1 MLRVYACITSEHDF
15 RLVLVAGAI
24 CLLAAFT
31 AFSIFEQAR
40 RAKRRPWVWTALAGV
55 VAGTGIWATHFIAML
70 AYRPSLPIGY
80 DVPLTLLSIAA
91 AILVTGA
98 GWTAALR
105 GGRFAA
111 LVAGAAIGAGIGIMH
126 YVGMAAVTLPGRF
139 AWDEA
144 LVLASILVGITL
156 GAAALAEHRR
166 RPRLLPWR
174 PALLLASAICGLH
187 FTGMAA
193 ASIHPD
199 SRLAVPA
206 AAIDSN
212 VLTLAVIATALL
224 ILAIG
229 FLTVLFDRK
238 LARNAIEEARRL
250 RTFAD
255 AAVEGLVVIDGERLV
270 DANRSFLALAGFESL
285 GDAPERLSDLLIEV
299 NLAALSMAPDAPP
312 VECRLLR
319 ADGESREVELL
330 LRPLAWRGA
339 ELRILALRDISERKE
354 AAERIAHLAF
364 HDSLTGL
371 PNRAVFADHL
381 GRTVERAEQGAD
393 HLGWTVERAEQ
404 GADHVAVLCVDLDGF
419 KAVNDLYGHPAGD
432 ALLIAAAQR
441 LRACVRGHEL
451 VARLGGDE
459 FAVVQAGGDQPGHS
473 GLLARRVVDALAE
486 PFAIGS
492 DTVRIS
498 ASVGVAL
505 FPADAADPQ
514 SLVKNADMAL
524 YRAKAD
530 GRGTARFYEA
540 AMDEA
545 LRRRR
550 QLEGDLRQ
558 AIDRCEL
565 SVHYQPLADL
575 HSGSILGFEALLRWD
590 HERLG
595 AIGPATFIPLAEESG
610 LILKLGQWVLRE
622 ACTEAARWNPPLKLS
637 VNLSPLQFTQGDLA
651 AEVEAMLAETG
662 LDPMRLE
669 LEVTEGLLIKDSEKA
684 VAILERLKA
693 LGVQIAMDDFGT
705 GYSSL
710 SYFRMFPFDKV
721 KIDQSFIRDMIGNP
735 QARAIIRS
743 VIGLGRGLGMPVVA
757 EGVETVEQLEALRA
771 EGCDQ
776 VQGYL
781 ISRPGP
787 IANFDHV
794 VVDRGPGA
802 VRAQAPADSGGE
814 RRLNRGRSRR

>member
-1 MLRVYACITSEHDF
+1 MLRVYACITGEHDV
-15 RLVLVAGAI
+15 RLVLVAGTI

-40 RAKRRPWVWTALAGV
+40 RAQRRPWAWTALAGF
-55 VAGTGIWATHFIAML
+55 VAGTGIWATHFVAMI
-70 AYRPSLPIGY
+70 AYRPNLPIGY
-80 DVPLTLLSIAA
+80 DLWLTLLSIAA
-91 AILVTGA
+91 AVVMTGA

-105 GGRFAA
+105 SGPRGT
-111 LVAGAAIGAGIGIMH
+111 LLAGTAIGIGIGAMH
-126 YVGMAAVTLPGRF
+126 YAGMAAVKLPGRF
-139 AWDEA
+139 AWDETMVAVSLLIGIA
-144 LVLASILVGITL
+144 LST
-156 GAAALAEHRR
+156 AALAEHGR
-166 RPRLLPWR
+166 RPQLLPWR
-174 PALLLASAICGLH
+174 PALLFTLAICGLH
-187 FTGMAA
+187 FTAMAA

-199 SRLAVPA
+199 SSLEVPA
-206 AAIDSN
+206 AAMDSN
-212 VLTLAVIATALL
+212 VLTLAVVAMALL

-229 FLTVLFDRK
+229 FLMVLFDRK

-270 DANRSFLALAGFESL
+270 DANKSFLALAGFESL

-299 NLAALSMAPDAPP
+299 NLGALSMAPDAPP
-312 VECRLLR
+312 AECRLLR

-330 LRPLAWRGA
+330 LRPLSWRGA
-339 ELRILALRDISERKE
+339 ELRILAVRDISERKE

-364 HDSLTGL
+364 HDALTGL
-371 PNRAVFADHL
+371 PNRSVFADHL
-381 GRTVERAEQGAD
+381 ARTVVKADEGAE
-393 HLGWTVERAEQ
+393 
-404 GADHVAVLCVDLDGF
+404 HVAVLCVDLDGF
-419 KAVNDLYGHPAGD
+419 KAVNDIYGHPAGD

-441 LRACVRGHEL
+441 LRSAVRGHEL

-459 FAVVQAGGDQPGHS
+459 FAVIQSGGEQPGHA
-473 GLLARRVVDALAE
+473 GLLAQRIVDALSE
-486 PFAIGS
+486 PFAIGP
-492 DTVRIS
+492 DTVRMS

-505 FPADAADPQ
+505 FPADAADPE
-514 SLVKNADMAL
+514 SLIKNADMAL

-550 QLEGDLRQ
+550 QLEADLRQ
-558 AIDRCEL
+558 AIGRGEL

-575 HSGSILGFEALLRWD
+575 ESGSILGFEALLRWN
-590 HERLG
+590 HAQLG
-595 AIGPATFIPLAEESG
+595 AIGPAAFIPLAEESG
-610 LILKLGQWVLRE
+610 FILKLGEWVLRE
-622 ACTEAARWNPPLKLS
+622 ACREAARWTPALKLS
-637 VNLSPLQFTQGDLA
+637 VNLSPVQFTQGDLA
-651 AEVEAMLAETG
+651 AEVEAILAETG
-662 LDPMRLE
+662 LDPVRLE
-669 LEVTEGLLIKDSEKA
+669 LEVTEGLLIKDPGKA
-684 VAILERLKA
+684 IAILERIKA
-693 LGVQIAMDDFGT
+693 LGVQISMDDFGT

-721 KIDQSFIRDMIGNP
+721 KIDQSFIRDMIDNP

-757 EGVETVEQLEALRA
+757 EGVETEAQLEALRA

-776 VQGYL
+776 VQGYW

-787 IANFDHV
+787 IGNFEGV
-794 VVDRGPGA
+794 VMDRGAETAGKSRKWRKS
-802 VRAQAPADSGGE
+802 RATG
-814 RRLNRGRSRR
+814 L

>member
-1 MLRVYACITSEHDF
+1 
-15 RLVLVAGAI
+15 
-24 CLLAAFT
+24 
-31 AFSIFEQAR
+31 IFEQAR
-40 RAKRRPWVWTALAGV
+40 RALRRPWAWTALAGF

-70 AYRPSLPIGY
+70 AYRPHLPIGY
-80 DVPLTLLSIAA
+80 DLALTLLSIGA
-91 AILVTGA
+91 AIAITGA
-98 GWTAALR
+98 GWTLALR
-105 GGRFAA
+105 GGRTGT
-111 LVAGAAIGAGIGIMH
+111 LVAGTAIGAGIGAMH
-126 YVGMAAVTLPGRF
+126 YAGMAAVKLPGRF
-139 AWDEA
+139 DWDSTLVSASVVLGVA
-144 LVLASILVGITL
+144 LS
-156 GAAALAEHRR
+156 AAALAEHRR
-166 RPRLLPWR
+166 KPELLPWR
-174 PALLLASAICGLH
+174 PALLLTLAICGLH
-187 FTGMAA
+187 FTAMAA
-193 ASIHPD
+193 ASVHPEP
-199 SRLAVPA
+199 SLEVPA
-206 AAIDSN
+206 AAIDSD
-212 VLTLAVIATALL
+212 VLTLAVVAMALV

-229 FLTVLFDRK
+229 FLMVLFDRK
-238 LARNAIEEARRL
+238 LASNAIEEARRL

-299 NLAALSMAPDAPP
+299 DLGALPLAVDAPP

-319 ADGESREVELL
+319 ADGETRDVELL

-339 ELRILALRDISERKE
+339 DLRILAVRDICERKE

-371 PNRAVFADHL
+371 PNRAVSADHL
-381 GRTVERAEQGAD
+381 ARTVAKARESAD
-393 HLGWTVERAEQ
+393 N
-404 GADHVAVLCVDLDGF
+404 VAILCVDLDGF
-419 KAVNDLYGHPAGD
+419 KAVNDIYGHPAGD
-432 ALLIAAAQR
+432 ALLVAAAQR

-459 FAVVQAGGDQPGHS
+459 FAVVQGGGDQPGHS
-473 GLLARRVVDALAE
+473 GLLAQRIVEALAE
-486 PFAIGS
+486 PFAIGQ

-505 FPADAADPQ
+505 YPADAADPEG
-514 SLVKNADMAL
+514 LVKNADMAL

-550 QLEGDLRQ
+550 QLEADLRQ
-558 AIDRCEL
+558 SIGRGEL

-575 HSGSILGFEALLRWD
+575 ESGSILGFEALLRWN
-590 HERLG
+590 HAQLG
-595 AIGPATFIPLAEESG
+595 AVGPAAFIPLAEESG
-610 LILKLGQWVLRE
+610 FILNLGQWVLRE
-622 ACTEAARWNPPLKLS
+622 ACGEAARWTPALKLS
-637 VNLSPLQFTQGDLA
+637 VNLSPVQFTQGDLA
-651 AEVEAMLAETG
+651 GEIESILAETG
-662 LDPMRLE
+662 LDPSRLE
-669 LEVTEGLLIKDSEKA
+669 LEVTEGLLIKDAEKA
-684 VAILERLKA
+684 ILILERLKA
-693 LGVQIAMDDFGT
+693 LGIQISMDDFGT

-721 KIDQSFIRDMIGNP
+721 KIDQSFIRDMIENP

-757 EGVETVEQLEALRA
+757 EGVETAEQLEALRA

-776 VQGYL
+776 VQGYW

-787 IANFDHV
+787 I
-794 VVDRGPGA
+794 
-802 VRAQAPADSGGE
+802 
-814 RRLNRGRSRR
+814 

>member
-15 RLVLVAGAI
+15 RLVLVAGTI

-31 AFSIFEQAR
+31 AFSLFEQAR
-40 RAKRRPWVWTALAGV
+40 QAKHRPWAWTALAGF
-55 VAGTGIWATHFIAML
+55 VAGTGIWATHFVAML
-70 AYRPSLPIGY
+70 AYRPNLPIGY
-80 DVPLTLLSIAA
+80 DLPLTLLSIAA
-91 AILVTGA
+91 AVTITGV

-105 GGRFAA
+105 GGRFGT
-111 LVAGAAIGAGIGIMH
+111 LVAGLLIGVGIGTMH
-126 YVGMAAVTLPGRF
+126 YAGMAAVKLPGRF
-139 AWDEA
+139 AWDGT
-144 LVLASILVGITL
+144 LVLVSVILGIAL
-156 GAAALAEHRR
+156 SAAALAEHRR
-166 RPRLLPWR
+166 RPRALPWR
-174 PALLLASAICGLH
+174 PALLFTLAICGLH
-187 FTGMAA
+187 FTAMAA
-193 ASIHPD
+193 ASIRPD
-199 SRLAVPA
+199 SRLAVPS

-212 VLTLAVIATALL
+212 VLTLAVVGMALV

-229 FLTVLFDRK
+229 FLMVLFDRK

-255 AAVEGLVVIDGERLV
+255 AAVEGLVVIDGERIV
-270 DANRSFLALAGFESL
+270 DANRSFLRLAGFDSV
-285 GDAPERLSDLLIEV
+285 GAVPERLSDLLIEV
-299 NLAALSMAPDAPP
+299 NLGALSMAPDAPP
-312 VECRLLR
+312 VECRMLR
-319 ADGESREVELL
+319 ADGESREVEVL

-339 ELRILALRDISERKE
+339 ELRILAVRDISERKE

-364 HDSLTGL
+364 HDALTGL

-381 GRTVERAEQGAD
+381 ARTVAKAGES
-393 HLGWTVERAEQ
+393 
-404 GADHVAVLCVDLDGF
+404 ADHVAVLCVDLDGF
-419 KAVNDLYGHPAGD
+419 KAVNDIYGHPAGD

-441 LRACVRGHEL
+441 LRSAVRGHEL

-459 FAVVQAGGDQPGHS
+459 FAVVQAGGEQPGHG
-473 GLLARRVVDALAE
+473 GLLAQRVVEALAE

-505 FPADAADPQ
+505 FPADAADPE

-550 QLEGDLRQ
+550 QLEADLRQ
-558 AIDRCEL
+558 AIGRGEL

-575 HSGSILGFEALLRWD
+575 GSGSILGFEALLRWT
-590 HERLG
+590 HRELG
-595 AIGPATFIPLAEESG
+595 PIGPATFIPLAEESG
-610 LILKLGQWVLRE
+610 LILKLGEWVLRE
-622 ACTEAARWNPPLKLS
+622 ACTEAARWTPALKLS
-637 VNLSPLQFTQGDLA
+637 VNLSPVQFTQGDLA
-651 AEVEAMLAETG
+651 AEVEAILAETG
-662 LDPMRLE
+662 LDPVRLE
-669 LEVTEGLLIKDSEKA
+669 LEVTEGLLIKDAEKA
-684 VAILERLKA
+684 IVILERLKA

-705 GYSSL
+705 GFSSL

-743 VIGLGRGLGMPVVA
+743 VIGLGQGLGMPVVA
-757 EGVETVEQLEALRA
+757 EGVETAEQLDALRA

-776 VQGYL
+776 VQGYW

-787 IANFDHV
+787 IAHFEGV
-794 VVDRGPGA
+794 VMDRGAESGMTRK
-802 VRAQAPADSGGE
+802 RA
-814 RRLNRGRSRR
+814 R

>member
-1 MLRVYACITSEHDF
+1 MLRVYACIAGEHDF
-15 RLVLVAGAI
+15 RLVLVAGTI

-40 RAKRRPWVWTALAGV
+40 RAKRRAWCWTALAGF

-70 AYRPSLPIGY
+70 AYRPNLPIGY
-80 DVPLTLLSIAA
+80 DLPLTLVSIAA
-91 AILVTGA
+91 AVGITGA
-98 GWTAALR
+98 GWTWALRKGRVAAL
-105 GGRFAA
+105 AA
-111 LVAGAAIGAGIGIMH
+111 GTAIGIGIATMH
-126 YVGMAAVTLPGRF
+126 YAGMAAVKLPGHF
-139 AWDEA
+139 AWDRTMVAASLLIGIA
-144 LVLASILVGITL
+144 LS
-156 GAAALAEHRR
+156 AAALAEHLR
-166 RPRLLPWR
+166 RPQLLPWR
-174 PALLLASAICGLH
+174 PALLFTLAICGLH
-187 FTGMAA
+187 FTAMAA
-193 ASIHPD
+193 VSIYPD
-199 SRLAVPA
+199 STLEVPA
-206 AAIDSN
+206 EAIDSN
-212 VLTLAVIATALL
+212 MLTLAVVAMALL

-229 FLTVLFDRK
+229 FLMVLFDRK
-238 LARNAIEEARRL
+238 LASNAIEEARRL

-270 DANRSFLALAGFESL
+270 DANRSFLALAGFQSL

-299 NLAALSMAPDAPP
+299 NLAALPTARDAPP
-312 VECRLLR
+312 LECRLLR

-330 LRPLAWRGA
+330 LRPLTWRGA
-339 ELRILALRDISERKE
+339 ELRILAVRDISERKE

-371 PNRAVFADHL
+371 PNRSVFADHL
-381 GRTVERAEQGAD
+381 AATVAKADEGAD
-393 HLGWTVERAEQ
+393 HA
-404 GADHVAVLCVDLDGF
+404 AVLCVDLDGF
-419 KAVNDLYGHPAGD
+419 KAVNDIYGHPAGD
-432 ALLIAAAQR
+432 ALLISAAQR

-459 FAVVQAGGDQPGHS
+459 FAVVQAGGGQPGHA
-473 GLLARRVVDALAE
+473 GLLAQRIVEALSE
-486 PFAIGS
+486 PFALGQ

-505 FPADAADPQ
+505 FPADAGDPE

-550 QLEGDLRQ
+550 QLEADLRQ
-558 AIDRCEL
+558 AIGRGEL
-565 SVHYQPLADL
+565 ELHYQPLADL
-575 HSGSILGFEALLRWD
+575 ESGSILGFEALLRWN
-590 HERLG
+590 HSQLG

-610 LILKLGQWVLRE
+610 LILKLGEWVLRE
-622 ACTEAARWNPPLKLS
+622 ACTEAGRWTPALKLS
-637 VNLSPLQFTQGDLA
+637 VNLSPIQFTQGDLA
-651 AEVEAMLAETG
+651 AEVEAILAETG
-662 LDPMRLE
+662 LDPARLE
-669 LEVTEGLLIKDSEKA
+669 LEVTEGLLIKDAEKA
-684 VAILERLKA
+684 ILILERLKA
-693 LGVQIAMDDFGT
+693 LGVQISMDVFGT

-721 KIDQSFIRDMIGNP
+721 KIDQSYIRDMIYNP

-757 EGVETVEQLEALRA
+757 EGVETAEQLDALRA

-787 IANFDHV
+787 IGNFDHV
-794 VVDRGPGA
+794 VIERDSVAARTT
-802 VRAQAPADSGGE
+802 APAASGGE
-814 RRLNRGRSRR
+814 RRLNRGRLRR